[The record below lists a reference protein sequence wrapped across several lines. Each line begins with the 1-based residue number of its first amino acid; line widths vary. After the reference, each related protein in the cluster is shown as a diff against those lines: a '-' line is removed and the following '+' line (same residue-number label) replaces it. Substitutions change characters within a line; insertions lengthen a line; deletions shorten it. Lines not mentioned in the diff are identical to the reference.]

1 MTTRKSL
8 EKKLVMAVIA
18 TASMTALASATI
30 DRMVVR
36 QLWPWSTDVQ
46 VDFVLTDVTSPVDI
60 SVAATDNG
68 QALDLSGRVTGDVY
82 ALAEAGTYGLRIKT
96 DGLFDAYRTVA
107 DKFRV
112 TLTTG
117 NSDASL
123 STVLYKIFDLDTGD
137 VEDVT
142 AAKLLSGAY
151 EGVEVTGTAPAPGG
165 AVNVNNIRWCGVT
178 NDEQYAT
185 SKLVMRYVKAAGQ
198 SFMMGTNVNEMGAFN
213 LGNIGNW
220 DYTKTYYTNG
230 YETCHQVSFTKDYYI
245 GVFEVTQSQYNKM
258 TSSWPSKFSNQTA
271 KFVRPVEQVT
281 YDSIT
286 GTFLPALN
294 TKTSATFAL
303 PTEAQWEFACR
314 AGTTTGLNNG
324 KDLDWNYRTGGSAD
338 IGYGDPAVHEV
349 ARWRFNS
356 FVGGGNSSI
365 MDYGASYEVCGT
377 ARVGTYLA
385 NAWGL
390 YDMHGNVA
398 EWCRDWLKVD
408 LGGAS
413 VTDPETTEQTEIGT
427 YRVVRNSGWDYVNGT
442 GCVTG
447 SKRSAFRWGRDPSLF
462 SSAVGFRLM
471 LPVE

>member
-1 MTTRKSL
+1 M
-8 EKKLVMAVIA
+8 KKLMMSVVFA
-18 TASMTALASATI
+18 ASMSAFASATI
-30 DRMVVR
+30 ERMVAR

-46 VDFVLTDVTSPVDI
+46 VDFVLTDVASPVDI
-60 SVAATDNG
+60 SVSVTDNG
-68 QALDLSGRVTGDVY
+68 SALDLSGRVSGDMY
-82 ALAEAGTYGLRIKT
+82 ALSETGAYKIRIKT
-96 DGLFDAYRTVA
+96 DGLFASSRTVT

-117 NSDASL
+117 DSDASYA
-123 STVLYKIFDLDTGD
+123 TVLYKIFDLDTGA
-137 VEDVT
+137 VENVT
-142 AAKLLSGAY
+142 VAKLLSGSY
-151 EGVEVTGTAPAPGG
+151 EGVETDGQSLASGTPID
-165 AVNVNNIRWCGVT
+165 VNRVRWCGVT

-213 LGNIGNW
+213 PDALNHW
-220 DYTKTYYTNG
+220 DYTKSYYTNG

-258 TSSWPSKFSNQTA
+258 TSSWPSKFNNQTA

-324 KDLDWNYRTGGSAD
+324 KNLDWNYRTGGSAD

-349 ARWRFNS
+349 ARWRYNS
-356 FVGGGNSSI
+356 FVGGGDSST

-427 YRVVRNSGWDYVNGT
+427 YRVVRNSGWDYVGGT